1 MAKNKDDDLKDI
13 FEDGRSFE
21 LSDGTKYYIVPP
33 EAEHIRKADWTY
45 SKIYNKAFVD
55 GVTTI
60 AEMRD
65 ALEARGLIG
74 TEFDDKIEEMR
85 LELES
90 LVDKMETAED
100 PDKKRILANKVAAQR
115 DRIFAWNQRASSPLS
130 QTCESIADDARIE
143 YFTSCMVVDED
154 GERVWDSY
162 DEFLQDKNQE
172 LALQA
177 RFSCMLFMQ
186 GLDDNFLEQMP
197 ENIALKELDE
207 AETIVEEKEEKPKP
221 KRKTKAKKKS
231 K

>member
-1 MAKNKDDDLKDI
+1 MAKNDDLNDI

-21 LSDGTKYYIVPP
+21 LSDGTKYYIIPP
-33 EAEHIRKADWTY
+33 EAEDIRKADWHY

-55 GVTTI
+55 EVTTI

-65 ALEARGLIG
+65 ALESRGLIG
-74 TEFDDKIEEMR
+74 PEFDNKIEEMR

-90 LVDKMETAED
+90 LVDRMEKESD
-100 PDKKRILANKVAAQR
+100 SDKKRKLANKVAAQR

-154 GERVWDSY
+154 GEKVWDNY
-162 DEFLQDKNQE
+162 DEFVKDKNQE

-177 RFSCMLFMQ
+177 RFSVMLYMQ
-186 GLDDNFLEQMP
+186 GLDDNFLH
-197 ENIALKELDE
+197 
-207 AETIVEEKEEKPKP
+207 
-221 KRKTKAKKKS
+221 
-231 K
+231 